1 MRQNQ
6 FQKELDNLERLLNR
20 LNKTEKKKN
29 SMSGGANSNV
39 NTDDDSGSRHFK
51 LLSVNGK
58 FVDYTTRYDLPNL
71 TKSGKPQKRGP
82 KDMAKKAFS
91 QLCRRHKKEE
101 CSYKFAIVET
111 TRGSKNKEYH
121 YFGKRVKLSKPK
133 EITDKNGKI
142 RVYKF
147 NNELTSMGSSEH
159 ISSTEELKG
168 GFSFLN

>member
-1 MRQNQ
+1 MKENR
-6 FQKELDNLERLLNR
+6 FQKELDQLEALLNR
-20 LNKTEKKKN
+20 LNKKDKKA
-29 SMSGGANSNV
+29 MTGGANSDI
-39 NTDDDSGSRHFK
+39 DDDSGSRHFK

-71 TKSGKPQKRGP
+71 TKTGKPQKRGP
-82 KDMAKKAFS
+82 KDVAKKAFS

-121 YFGKRVKLSKPK
+121 YHGKRVKLSKPK
-133 EITDKNGKI
+133 KIKDSNGKV

-147 NNELTSMGSSEH
+147 QNELTSMGSSEH
-159 ISSTEELKG
+159 TEEMKG
-168 GFSFLN
+168 GFSFFN